1 MTTLER
7 NAIIQ
12 AGPWILYDGTCGLC
26 SGGATRLGPIV
37 VRRGFRLTPLQSPI
51 GRAFDSG
58 VDEMQVI
65 TRRGKVVGGV
75 EGAWVSEDPSD
86 CATAK
91 ETPQVVAWFEGAS
104 GSVSWVQDNNPFPCV
119 IDVDVD
125 LTFPA
130 QWEWVPTEVVMQA
143 TDLAVM
149 DCG

>member
-75 EGAWVSEDPSD
+75 EAFAYICRHVWWAMP
-86 CATAK
+86 
-91 ETPQVVAWFEGAS
+91 
-104 GSVSWVQDNNPFPCV
+104 
-119 IDVDVD
+119 
-125 LTFPA
+125 LTMLWYLPGCR
-130 QWEWVPTEVVMQA
+130 QMLRWM
-143 TDLAVM
+143 
-149 DCG
+149 